1 MIYKAIFLIFLT
13 GCKLFATIK
22 ILIVLLVTNLTCITN
37 SRFSTKKLLFFIS
50 MFTTKISSVTTKS
63 DCNWT

>member
-22 ILIVLLVTNLTCITN
+22 ILIALLVTNLTCITN
-37 SRFSTKKLLFFIS
+37 SRFSTKK
-50 MFTTKISSVTTKS
+50 
-63 DCNWT
+63 